1 MFYTLQPD
9 LPIILWHNQEVQS
22 NTNSTI
28 ITNLS
33 PNDTY
38 TICVLAYSA
47 KGEGPVS
54 QLITVITNEGS
65 KCHVTL
71 LWLNDWLILKCSTFS
86 RKHALSDSIIDG
98 AVLILIK
105 KEKKMACLKELFL
118 CMVTKLTMIM
128 VIACIYHAVKLCSN
142 LEISTIN
149 IC

>member
-1 MFYTLQPD
+1 MQPN

-22 NTNSTI
+22 NTNITI

-71 LWLNDWLILKCSTFS
+71 LWLDDWMILKCSIFQEST
-86 RKHALSDSIIDG
+86 R
-98 AVLILIK
+98 
-105 KEKKMACLKELFL
+105 CLKELFL
-118 CMVTKLTMIM
+118 CMVTELTMIM
-128 VIACIYHAVKLCSN
+128 VIACIYHAVKFCS
-142 LEISTIN
+142 
-149 IC
+149 